1 MNRKLR
7 TFPPS
12 VLRLAVTGAVLASL
26 LAFPLPGRAQV
37 QSSEILYVA
46 DVDDRASAAVRKT
59 TANGRETTLISRCF
73 ADGARYCT
81 FHDPVLSPNGKR
93 VALVVNHVSEDG
105 NNFAVWISALNG
117 SGAKMVTPASSSR
130 VFRPAWTRYGR
141 NKNNQDDLLAYQA
154 GNQILQVN
162 LCDDALPARG
172 RLVATGTSPSYSPD
186 GLWLGYQ
193 SGGNIWKVRNSGS
206 GATMVAG
213 TSLVEG
219 YPRWSKS
226 SMVEKIVFLRRLS
239 TGWKLYTMNAD
250 GSGVTPKVIVGADT
264 TDPDAAVLPNAFA
277 WEQDGDVHIQIGTD
291 APEPLKLDAHD
302 PVWGHGTNSGASCM

>member
-7 TFPPS
+7 PFPPS
-12 VLRLAVTGAVLASL
+12 ALRLALPGAILTSL

-37 QSSEILYVA
+37 QGSEILYVA
-46 DVDDRASAAVRKT
+46 DIDGRASAAVRKT
-59 TANGRETTLISRCF
+59 TANGSETTLFSRCF

-93 VALVVNHVSEDG
+93 VAMVVNHVSEDG

-172 RLVATGTSPSYSPD
+172 RVVVTGTSPSYSPD
-186 GLWLGYQ
+186 GLWIGYQ

-206 GATMVAG
+206 GATMVHG
-213 TSLVEG
+213 TSLDEKD
-219 YPRWSKS
+219 PRWSKT
-226 SMVEKIVFLRRLS
+226 SMVEKIIFLRRLS
-239 TGWKLYTMNAD
+239 TGWKLYTMNVD
-250 GSGVTPKVIVGADT
+250 GSGVTQKVTVGAEMT
-264 TDPDAAVLPNAFA
+264 EPDAAVLPNAFA
-277 WEQDGDVHIQIGTD
+277 WEQDGNVYIQIGTG
-291 APEPLKLDAHD
+291 APKLLKSTAHD